1 MNEPKDQDKA
11 NVEQVGEHIAEEIIS
26 DVEGAEEATLPLHL
40 RMQLWA
46 RRRPITHIFWRLSIL
61 LVGLGLLVAGAA
73 MLVLPGPGWA
83 AIFLGLV
90 VLGSEFAWAHR
101 LSLPLKK
108 VFEWGL
114 ERAKKQAE
122 NPESRRKIKIAISAG
137 LVVVL
142 AVAILLVPKVRTGA
156 IATSTSP
163 TPAWVQSSVIYEVN
177 IRQYTEAGTFDAFR
191 ENLPRLKQLGVDILW
206 LMPIYPIS
214 VEGRKGTEGSY
225 YSIADYT
232 AVNPEFGTETDLH
245 ELIDEA
251 HSLGFKVIFDWVA
264 NHTGW
269 DNQWI
274 FDHPDW
280 YTKDLDGNITWP
292 PGTDWT
298 DVADLDYSNNE
309 MRAAMIDAM
318 EYWVTEFDIDGYRC
332 DVAGAVPVGF
342 WNDARTALE
351 QIKPLF
357 MLAED
362 SDHIELLNSAFSAN
376 YGWKLQDQM
385 RGLAVGD
392 KRAFFFKSFVN
403 INRSRYL
410 TGSFPMTFIT
420 NHDENSW
427 NGTEFERY
435 GKFVKSMAALTFT
448 YPGIPLI
455 YSGQE
460 VGFNR
465 RLQFFEKDQ
474 IDWAPS
480 TWTSFYQKLIDFKK
494 SNPVLNSSTGG
505 ALKLL
510 TTDNDRTIAF
520 SRKKNGNVVVFVM
533 NLSKK
538 AQTTQVTLNLP
549 GKYKRYADSA
559 SVKFRKKFSVTL
571 KGAGFEIFSSG
582 SSS

>member
-1 MNEPKDQDKA
+1 MNNPRDKDESLA
-11 NVEQVGEHIAEEIIS
+11 EHIAEEIIV
-26 DVEGAEEATLPLHL
+26 DVEGAMEASLPLHL
-40 RMQLWA
+40 RMQVWA
-46 RRRPITHIFWRLSIL
+46 KRRPVTHIFWRLTIL
-61 LVGLGLLVAGAA
+61 LVGVALLVAGVA

-90 VLGSEFAWAHR
+90 ILGSEFAWAHK

-108 VFEWGL
+108 VFEWGV
-114 ERAKKQAE
+114 ERAKRQAE
-122 NPESRRKIKIAISAG
+122 NPQSRRKLKVIISAA

-142 AVAILLVPKVRTGA
+142 AIAILLVPKIQSKA
-156 IATSTSP
+156 ISTSSSP
-163 TPAWVQSSVIYEVN
+163 TPSWVQNAVIYEVN

-191 ENLPRLKQLGVDILW
+191 ESLPRLKELGVDALW

-214 VEGRKGTEGSY
+214 VAERKGTEGSY
-225 YSIADYT
+225 YSIADYK

-251 HSLGFKVIFDWVA
+251 HSLGFKVMFDWVA

-280 YTKDLDGNITWP
+280 YTKDDEGNITWP

-298 DVADLDYSNNE
+298 DVADLDYSNTN

-332 DVAGAVPVGF
+332 DVAGAVPAGF
-342 WNDARTALE
+342 WNEARIALE

-362 SDHIELLNSAFSAN
+362 SDRTELLDSAFSAN

-385 RGLAVGD
+385 RALAVGD
-392 KRAFFFKSFVN
+392 KRAFFFKSFLNV
-403 INRSRYL
+403 NRSRYPIG
-410 TGSFPMTFIT
+410 TFPMTFIT

-474 IDWAPS
+474 IDWTPS
-480 TWTSFYQKLIDFKK
+480 NWTAFYQKLISFKK
-494 SNPVLNSSTGG
+494 ANPVLNSSTGG

-510 TTDNDRTIAF
+510 TTSNDRTIAF
-520 SRKKNGNVVVFVM
+520 KRKKGGNTVVFVM

-538 AQTTQVTLNLP
+538 QQNVTVTLNQP
-549 GKYKRYADSA
+549 DRFTRYADLTN
-559 SVKFRKKFSVTL
+559 VKLKKKFTVTL
-571 KGAGFEIFSSG
+571 KGAGFEIYSIG
-582 SSS
+582 SAQ